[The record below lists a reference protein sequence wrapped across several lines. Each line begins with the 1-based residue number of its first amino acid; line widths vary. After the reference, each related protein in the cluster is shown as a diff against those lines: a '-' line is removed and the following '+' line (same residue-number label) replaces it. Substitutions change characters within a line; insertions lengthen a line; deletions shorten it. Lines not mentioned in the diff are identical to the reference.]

1 MNTHKTTV
9 SVLLAFLLAGLL
21 LAGCRGGDKQAGPPA
36 GGPPEVEVVTLAP
49 ESVSLS
55 EELPGRTTAFRIA
68 EVRPQVSGIILKRH
82 FEEGTEVKAGQ
93 LLYKIDPAVYQA
105 AFDSARAALA
115 RAEASENSARLKAER
130 YRKRVD
136 RKAVSDQDQ
145 VETEAAWKQAQAE
158 IAAARAAVDSARIN
172 LAYTD
177 VKAPISGRIGKS
189 EVTEGALVT
198 AQQAGA
204 LATIQQLDPMYIDVS
219 QSSVELLRLKK
230 EVASGQLQ
238 VDADGKARVSVLLE
252 DGSAYSH
259 PGQLEF
265 ADVTVTASTG
275 TVTLRV
281 LAANPD
287 NVLLPGM
294 FVRAR
299 LERGQRPDAILAPQV
314 AVTRDIKGIAQ
325 ALVVNKESVVEL
337 RRLVTGQVI
346 DDMVVI
352 ESGLQAGDRV
362 IVAGLQKVRPGASVK
377 AVEAKAAAPAES
389 SQAATQDKAE

>member
-1 MNTHKTTV
+1 MNTQKTTV

-130 YRKRVD
+130 YRKLVD

-177 VKAPISGRIGKS
+177 VKAPISGRIGRAL
-189 EVTEGALVT
+189 VTEGALVGQGEAT
-198 AQQAGA
+198 A
-204 LATIQQLDPMYIDVS
+204 LAVVQQIDPVYVNFTQSAADVF
-219 QSSVELLRLKK
+219 QLRRAM
-230 EVASGQLQ
+230 ESGQFKR
-238 VDADGKARVSVLLE
+238 AG
-252 DGSAYSH
+252 G
-259 PGQLEF
+259 GQ
-265 ADVTVTASTG
+265 
-275 TVTLRV
+275 
-281 LAANPD
+281 
-287 NVLLPGM
+287 
-294 FVRAR
+294 
-299 LERGQRPDAILAPQV
+299 
-314 AVTRDIKGIAQ
+314 
-325 ALVVNKESVVEL
+325 
-337 RRLVTGQVI
+337 
-346 DDMVVI
+346 
-352 ESGLQAGDRV
+352 
-362 IVAGLQKVRPGASVK
+362 GASVK
-377 AVEAKAAAPAES
+377 LVLSDGSEYAQAGKLLFTDLSVDSTTGQVTLRAEVP
-389 SQAATQDKAE
+389 TPKGELLPGLYLRVRIE